1 MYNHQHFTF
10 LLRDGANH
18 KQYLITTRDDDSNWC
33 TSCRENLRYTMYLHS
48 QWVIY
53 NNLLQRYH
61 RADLECYPFQVTH
74 PPHNHPLRLYVVM
87 CTHSRVHRRSK
98 APSNLYDNRVMHALA
113 YNVSYTHLVSTS
125 SSCEPITFLTK
136 IFSKGSA
143 IVCEYC
149 FIPLRLLPN
158 LLRLLC
164 SVLSHNIFE

>member
-1 MYNHQHFTF
+1 MYILQGKPKIHDVSALPMSHIQ
-10 LLRDGANH
+10 
-18 KQYLITTRDDDSNWC
+18 QP
-33 TSCRENLRYTMYLHS
+33 
-48 QWVIY
+48 
-53 NNLLQRYH
+53 LQRYH

-87 CTHSRVHRRSK
+87 CTHPRVHRRSK

-164 SVLSHNIFE
+164 SVLSHNIFEQNGSAICLADRTESFCFFC